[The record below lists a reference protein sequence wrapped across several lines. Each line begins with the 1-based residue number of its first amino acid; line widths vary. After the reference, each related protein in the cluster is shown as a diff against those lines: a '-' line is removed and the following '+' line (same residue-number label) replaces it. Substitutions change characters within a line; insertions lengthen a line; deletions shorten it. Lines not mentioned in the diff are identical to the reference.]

1 MGLLGGLPTPRSML
15 LLCLVAGV
23 SAQNLASLKP
33 IGASQALDV
42 SVSDDGAFELRFGGS
57 AWFRGGD
64 VKVRSDG
71 AAYSLAEKTLK
82 HVKTT
87 RTTGADGFGAYEATA
102 VRWDA
107 GGSPFVTEVRAY
119 ASAVI
124 FAQRFP
130 AGLNGTGLEDADDVV
145 SGWPSLRV
153 RGDRGFVHWR
163 GDMLGSR
170 AAVGN
175 TSNLT
180 DLAGGLED
188 TGPVCFFDDDASA
201 VVSAAS
207 SFMSVNHVLDDDG
220 ALTYG
225 LMGRVKAVPAGHVVE
240 TIVHLSKEGVN
251 AAMDAWGAAL
261 LARYGKDRAV
271 AEADFTVNYLGYSTD
286 NGAFYYYG
294 SEKNKTMEDTILDVH
309 AYAEAAGIPYRYA
322 LLDSWWY
329 YQAADTGGVTN
340 WTARPDVFPRGMRHV
355 RDATGWPIVAHNRYW
370 SGETVYAKQN
380 GGDFDFIIEDVRG
393 GKHGGSWA
401 FPDDPAFWDHLIGTA
416 ADDWGLATYEQ
427 DWLFNEFSAMAAPLE
442 SATLARDWLAAMN
455 DAALR
460 HDVTIQYCMSWS
472 RHMLQSVEL
481 QAVTQARAS
490 GDYHAGDGQWQLGL
504 SSIFARAIGVAP
516 TKDNFWS
523 LPTTRGAPRYPGAH
537 EPHNRLEAAASTLS
551 GPVAPSDP
559 VDGSDVALILKS
571 CAADG
576 KLLQADGPATYLD
589 AALRARAGLAGSDP
603 ALASGPVLA
612 TSAVVDG
619 LHYRYLFVANTTEKI
634 VVAPDALCRGAPAPC
649 AGDLVAF
656 EANAT
661 DAPVAFSRDRPLRV
675 APTDEWTFE
684 IHTVAP
690 VLPNGWT
697 FLGETAKWI
706 AVSNDRVEAIAYDD
720 AGVRVTVRG
729 AAGERVDLA
738 FLAPGATRATHLACT
753 IPLYAATFSVPAM
766 TCA

>member
-1 MGLLGGLPTPRSML
+1 ML
-15 LLCLVAGV
+15 LLCLVAGA
-23 SAQNLASLKP
+23 SAQLASLKPIGASAQLASLKP

-82 HVKTT
+82 HVHTT
-87 RTTGADGFGAYEATA
+87 RTTGADGLGLRGHGRELGRRAGRPSSPRSAPTRPPSSSRSASRASTARASRTPTTSSAAGRRCAFG
-102 VRWDA
+102 R
-107 GGSPFVTEVRAY
+107 PRL
-119 ASAVI
+119 
-124 FAQRFP
+124 R
-130 AGLNGTGLEDADDVV
+130 
-145 SGWPSLRV
+145 SLARHARV
-153 RGDRGFVHWR
+153 P
-163 GDMLGSR
+163 

-188 TGPVCFFDDDASA
+188 TGPVCFFDDDAAA

-207 SFMSVNHVLDDDG
+207 SFMSVNHALDDDG

-240 TIVHLSKEGVN
+240 TIVHFSKDGVN
-251 AAMDAWGAAL
+251 GAMDAGAAL
-261 LARYGKDRAV
+261 LGRYGKDRVV

-309 AYAEAAGIPYRYA
+309 AYAEAAGIPYRYV

-329 YQAADTGGVTN
+329 YQATDTGGVTN
-340 WTARPDVFPRGMRHV
+340 WTARPDVFPSGMRHV

-380 GGDFDFIIEDVRG
+380 GGDFDFIIE
-393 GKHGGSWA
+393 
-401 FPDDPAFWDHLIGTA
+401 
-416 ADDWGLATYEQ
+416 
-427 DWLFNEFSAMAAPLE
+427 
-442 SATLARDWLAAMN
+442 
-455 DAALR
+455 
-460 HDVTIQYCMSWS
+460 
-472 RHMLQSVEL
+472 
-481 QAVTQARAS
+481 
-490 GDYHAGDGQWQLGL
+490 
-504 SSIFARAIGVAP
+504 
-516 TKDNFWS
+516 
-523 LPTTRGAPRYPGAH
+523 
-537 EPHNRLEAAASTLS
+537 
-551 GPVAPSDP
+551 
-559 VDGSDVALILKS
+559 
-571 CAADG
+571 
-576 KLLQADGPATYLD
+576 ADGPATYLD

-603 ALASGPVLA
+603 ALASGPILA

-649 AGDLVAF
+649 AGPRRLRGERHGRARRLL
-656 EANAT
+656 EGPA
-661 DAPVAFSRDRPLRV
+661 LRV

-684 IHTVAP
+684 IHTAAP
-690 VLPNGWT
+690 CCPTAG
-697 FLGETAKWI
+697 LGETAKWI

-720 AGVRVTVRG
+720 AGVHVTVRG

-738 FLAPGATRATHLACT
+738 FPRPAGGPRTRLHDPAGRAGEFALRPDASALSAAQPPCLEERATALYDCGPWAVGASFAIPSDATSGLYFARMVLDDQAVGWRADASPKAVDLQHAVAGRDPALPPDGPRTSRGTRTTATAATTYGAFT
-753 IPLYAATFSVPAM
+753 IPLHEPFDKQFMNLSDPSHATKRAYKRSLNTPVITRDYRSVNAPFGAELAAIRFLERNGYVHYCAGADLADAATGRRPLALPGLRVRGARRVLDL
-766 TCA
+766 

>member
-1 MGLLGGLPTPRSML
+1 
-15 LLCLVAGV
+15 
-23 SAQNLASLKP
+23 
-33 IGASQALDV
+33 
-42 SVSDDGAFELRFGGS
+42 
-57 AWFRGGD
+57 
-64 VKVRSDG
+64 
-71 AAYSLAEKTLK
+71 
-82 HVKTT
+82 
-87 RTTGADGFGAYEATA
+87 
-102 VRWDA
+102 
-107 GGSPFVTEVRAY
+107 
-119 ASAVI
+119 
-124 FAQRFP
+124 
-130 AGLNGTGLEDADDVV
+130 
-145 SGWPSLRV
+145 
-153 RGDRGFVHWR
+153 
-163 GDMLGSR
+163 
-170 AAVGN
+170 
-175 TSNLT
+175 
-180 DLAGGLED
+180 
-188 TGPVCFFDDDASA
+188 
-201 VVSAAS
+201 
-207 SFMSVNHVLDDDG
+207 
-220 ALTYG
+220 
-225 LMGRVKAVPAGHVVE
+225 MGRVKAVPAGHVVE
-240 TIVHLSKEGVN
+240 TIVHFSKDGVN
-251 AAMDAWGAAL
+251 GAMDAWGAAL
-261 LARYGKDRAV
+261 LGRYGKDRAV

-309 AYAEAAGIPYRYA
+309 AYAEAAGIPRYV

-329 YQAADTGGVTN
+329 YQATDTGGVTN
-340 WTARPDVFPRGMRHV
+340 WTARPDVFPSGMRHV

-460 HDVTIQYCMSWS
+460 HD
-472 RHMLQSVEL
+472 
-481 QAVTQARAS
+481 
-490 GDYHAGDGQWQLGL
+490 
-504 SSIFARAIGVAP
+504 
-516 TKDNFWS
+516 
-523 LPTTRGAPRYPGAH
+523 
-537 EPHNRLEAAASTLS
+537 AAASTLS

-603 ALASGPVLA
+603 ALASGPILA

-619 LHYRYLFVANTTEKI
+619 LHYRYLFVANTTERSSWRGR
-634 VVAPDALCRGAPAPC
+634 ALPGRAGALRRGPRRLRGERHGRARR
-649 AGDLVAF
+649 LL
-656 EANAT
+656 E
-661 DAPVAFSRDRPLRV
+661 DRPLRV

-690 VLPNGWT
+690 VLPNGWA

-706 AVSNDRVEAIAYDD
+706 AVSNDCVEAIAYDD
-720 AGVRVTVRG
+720 AGVHVTVRG

-738 FLAPGATRATHLACT
+738 FLAPGAARATHLACT

>member
-1 MGLLGGLPTPRSML
+1 ML
-15 LLCLVAGV
+15 LLGLVAGA
-23 SAQNLASLKP
+23 SAQLASLKP

-82 HVKTT
+82 HVNTT

-102 VRWDA
+102 VSWDA
-107 GGSPFVTEVRAY
+107 RRVARRHRAAGRRC
-119 ASAVI
+119 ASGAT
-124 FAQRFP
+124 A
-130 AGLNGTGLEDADDVV
+130 A
-145 SGWPSLRV
+145 
-153 RGDRGFVHWR
+153 VHWR
-163 GDMLGSR
+163 GDMLGS

-188 TGPVCFFDDDASA
+188 TGPVCFFDDDAAA

-207 SFMSVNHVLDDDG
+207 SFMSANHVLGDDG
-220 ALTYG
+220 ALTFG

-240 TIVHLSKEGVN
+240 TIVHFSKDGVN
-251 AAMDAWGAAL
+251 GAMDAWGAAL
-261 LARYGKDRAV
+261 LGRYGKDRAV

-309 AYAEAAGIPYRYA
+309 AYAEAAGIPYRYV

-329 YQAADTGGVTN
+329 YGRRTRAASAN
-340 WTARPDVFPRGMRHV
+340 WTARPDVFPSGMRHV

-380 GGDFDFIIEDVRG
+380 GGDFDFIIEEGAG

-490 GDYHAGDGQWQLGL
+490 GDYHAGDGQWQTG
-504 SSIFARAIGVAP
+504 
-516 TKDNFWS
+516 
-523 LPTTRGAPRYPGAH
+523 
-537 EPHNRLEAAASTLS
+537 
-551 GPVAPSDP
+551 
-559 VDGSDVALILKS
+559 
-571 CAADG
+571 
-576 KLLQADGPATYLD
+576 
-589 AALRARAGLAGSDP
+589 
-603 ALASGPVLA
+603 
-612 TSAVVDG
+612 
-619 LHYRYLFVANTTEKI
+619 
-634 VVAPDALCRGAPAPC
+634 
-649 AGDLVAF
+649 
-656 EANAT
+656 
-661 DAPVAFSRDRPLRV
+661 
-675 APTDEWTFE
+675 
-684 IHTVAP
+684 
-690 VLPNGWT
+690 
-697 FLGETAKWI
+697 
-706 AVSNDRVEAIAYDD
+706 
-720 AGVRVTVRG
+720 
-729 AAGERVDLA
+729 
-738 FLAPGATRATHLACT
+738 
-753 IPLYAATFSVPAM
+753 
-766 TCA
+766 

>member
-1 MGLLGGLPTPRSML
+1 MQSPTLRSML
-15 LLCLVAGV
+15 LLGLVAGV
-23 SAQNLASLKP
+23 SAQLASLKP

-71 AAYSLAEKTLK
+71 AVYSLAEKTLK
-82 HVKTT
+82 HVHTT

-102 VRWDA
+102 VSWDA

-188 TGPVCFFDDDASA
+188 TGPVCFFDDGASA

-207 SFMSVNHVLDDDG
+207 SFMSANHVLDDDG

-240 TIVHLSKEGVN
+240 TIVHFSKDGVN
-251 AAMDAWGAAL
+251 GAMDAWGAAL
-261 LARYGKDRAV
+261 LGRYGKDRAV

-309 AYAEAAGIPYRYA
+309 AYAEAAGIPYRYV

-329 YQAADTGGVTN
+329 YQATDTGGVTN
-340 WTARPDVFPRGMRHV
+340 WTARPDIFPSGMRHV

-504 SSIFARAIGVAP
+504 SSIFARAIGVTP

-523 LPTTRGAPRYPGAH
+523 LPATRGAPRYPGAH

-589 AALRARAGLAGSDP
+589 AALRARGARGSDP
-603 ALASGPVLA
+603 ALASSWRRTRSAGRAGALRRGPRRL
-612 TSAVVDG
+612 
-619 LHYRYLFVANTTEKI
+619 
-634 VVAPDALCRGAPAPC
+634 RGERHGRARR
-649 AGDLVAF
+649 LL
-656 EANAT
+656 E
-661 DAPVAFSRDRPLRV
+661 DRPLRV

-690 VLPNGWT
+690 VLPNGWA

-720 AGVRVTVRG
+720 AGVHVTVRG

-738 FLAPGATRATHLACT
+738 FLAPGRGPRTSPARSRCTR
-753 IPLYAATFSVPAM
+753 PRSPSPR
-766 TCA
+766 